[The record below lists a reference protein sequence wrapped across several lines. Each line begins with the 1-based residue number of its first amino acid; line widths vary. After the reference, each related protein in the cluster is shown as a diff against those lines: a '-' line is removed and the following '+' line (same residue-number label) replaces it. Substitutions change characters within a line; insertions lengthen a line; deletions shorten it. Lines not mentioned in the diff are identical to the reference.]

1 MCKLTK
7 HLFHIENWYYSKCK
21 DFVILKDQYQR
32 TCLIC
37 GNSLA
42 NYIYLP
48 LENQLLKL
56 VKKFP
61 NVSLMGCLIN
71 HTSIFLILFQVFIY
85 PIFEK
90 RDENYLKDS
99 CDGEL
104 YRNFIA
110 EEAKLN
116 HNNQS
121 FTFSIFTDGI
131 SMCKKSKI
139 SVWPFLLVCNELP
152 SEERFCFDNILVGGK
167 KTFLVLI
174 IIGITLMFFQVYRL
188 VKKKQYL
195 KFF

>member
-71 HTSIFLILFQVFIY
+71 HTQGRIVESWRSLIQRHRQRNFF
-85 PIFEK
+85 FEK
-90 RDENYLKDS
+90 R
-99 CDGEL
+99 
-104 YRNFIA
+104 F
-110 EEAKLN
+110 
-116 HNNQS
+116 
-121 FTFSIFTDGI
+121 
-131 SMCKKSKI
+131 KI
-139 SVWPFLLVCNELP
+139 VFLH
-152 SEERFCFDNILVGGK
+152 I
-167 KTFLVLI
+167 LI
-174 IIGITLMFFQVYRL
+174 ICC
-188 VKKKQYL
+188 
-195 KFF
+195 